1 MDKPKIAATEPKAV
15 ELEEGKKY
23 AFCTCGLSDTQ
34 PFCNGA
40 HKGTDF
46 VPHVF
51 TAEETKTAHLC
62 QCKQTKNTPFCD
74 GSHSQIGKPKIG

>member
-1 MDKPKIAATEPKAV
+1 MDKPKVAATEPKAV

-23 AFCTCGLSDTQ
+23 AFCTCGLSDNQ

-46 VPHVF
+46 TPMVF
-51 TAEETKTAHLC
+51 TAEETKNGTFVSVQANQQRSVLRR
-62 QCKQTKNTPFCD
+62 FAF
-74 GSHSQIGKPKIG
+74 